1 MCVILEGFCRQQE
14 TISHYS
20 YSQCTELM
28 HHLIYSYTYSR
39 DKIFCVLDSFGEA
52 IDGLSFSE
60 GLSVNDGV
68 DYEETLSRAHVL
80 ISQRRVLFLA
90 SSVQDIQQTS
100 LYVQDTVTS
109 ITVPWPSLPRPH
121 TICTF
126 KYRLKQA
133 ASASPNISKAT
144 SPS

>member
-1 MCVILEGFCRQQE
+1 
-14 TISHYS
+14 
-20 YSQCTELM
+20 M

-39 DKIFCVLDSFGEA
+39 NKIFCVLDSFGEA

-109 ITVPWPSLPRPH
+109 ITVP
-121 TICTF
+121 
-126 KYRLKQA
+126 
-133 ASASPNISKAT
+133 
-144 SPS
+144 